1 MDKPVPE
8 QNEGNEMDVVEK
20 ATFST
25 PEQAS
30 SFYEVVKQRLMDV
43 NHWAEI
49 SNLPSATFRLCGPDG
64 EEVERQVKNGDFF
77 KINIPG
83 PGNSSG
89 EGFDWVKV
97 ELIQEDQEGSSEVL
111 SIRVRPASNP
121 QNAEPAVAHF
131 FSDKATSTFQVRW
144 TGQEVS
150 AEVHGRNEQPN
161 TETGHILDNAR
172 NTMVGLGATLG
183 FSFPQWK
190 GLAAGLVKPATDR
203 A

>member
-1 MDKPVPE
+1 
-8 QNEGNEMDVVEK
+8 MDVVEK
-20 ATFST
+20 ATFKTS
-25 PEQAS
+25 EQACE
-30 SFYEVVKQRLMDV
+30 FYEVAKGRLLDV

-49 SNLPSATFRLCGPDG
+49 SNLPSATFRLCGPGG
-64 EEVERQVKNGDFF
+64 EEVNRQVKKGDFF

-89 EGFDWVKV
+89 EGFDWVQV
-97 ELIQEDQEGSSEVL
+97 ELIQEEQESSSDIL

-131 FSDKATSTFQVRW
+131 FSDKATSTFQVRR
-144 TGQEVS
+144 TGKEVS
-150 AEVHGRNEQPN
+150 AEVHGRNEKPN

-183 FSFPQWK
+183 MSFPQWK
-190 GLAAGLVKPATDR
+190 GLVAGLVKVY
-203 A
+203 